1 MVAAMSED
9 GTMNGRDRVVEI
21 VEQLQAE
28 LEAGEE
34 WENDTL
40 ARFLDGF
47 GALLG
52 SIENAY
58 LNTGREIPADP
69 WVLVGEALLG
79 ARNYE

>member
-1 MVAAMSED
+1 MSEYPSLE
-9 GTMNGRDRVVEI
+9 GRDQLLRAIDEVQGEI
-21 VEQLQAE
+21 
-28 LEAGEE
+28 EAGVE

-58 LNTGREIPADP
+58 LNTGRNVPNDP
-69 WVLVGEALLG
+69 WMILADVMRG